1 VSVVRFLLFDVNA
14 EYRDVLYHTEIRRLS
29 RGTVLKLFFLFLA
42 LRIKIKIFTNEKVKV
57 VAELSDAKWL

>member
-1 VSVVRFLLFDVNA
+1 LFDVNA